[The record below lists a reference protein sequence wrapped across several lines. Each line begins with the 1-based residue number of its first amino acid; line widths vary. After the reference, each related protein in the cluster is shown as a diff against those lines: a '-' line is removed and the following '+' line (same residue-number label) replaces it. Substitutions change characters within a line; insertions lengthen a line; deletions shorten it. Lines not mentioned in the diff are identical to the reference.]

1 MASEKTLE
9 QVLAEGQQ
17 FVSAPPVNTLEGET
31 GVESVRVRVE
41 TTSIDQSIDQ
51 TNIAN
56 EITAK
61 SQASIDANE
70 SLVENTAS
78 TLAGSEGS
86 WKLPP
91 KPIGDSSWTEPP
103 SAANPDTPPI
113 YPFNNITLSESGH
126 FFELDDTPGRE
137 RVRLQHRTGTF
148 FEMHPNGDEVHKIQ
162 GDSYTIVAKNNNVK
176 ISGKCVITIEGDA
189 VTEIKGDKYEIV
201 RGDYYQIVEGNYDML
216 VKKNLRVDTDG
227 KLDVSVGSDLLG
239 GVMSVAIGGGLTNG
253 QLKINSDMF
262 VDGSISS
269 TEIISADKRV
279 DAGLGM
285 SAGPYGFVTA
295 TGGFA
300 AGIPVA
306 TPLSFTCTGS
316 VLGAFGNFFHVTDV
330 TNILKYNFHSHPS
343 ASGPPTIPMI

>member
-1 MASEKTLE
+1 M
-9 QVLAEGQQ
+9 
-17 FVSAPPVNTLEGET
+17 
-31 GVESVRVRVE
+31 
-41 TTSIDQSIDQ
+41 
-51 TNIAN
+51 
-56 EITAK
+56 
-61 SQASIDANE
+61 
-70 SLVENTAS
+70 
-78 TLAGSEGS
+78 
-86 WKLPP
+86 
-91 KPIGDSSWTEPP
+91 
-103 SAANPDTPPI
+103 
-113 YPFNNITLSESGH
+113 
-126 FFELDDTPGRE
+126 
-137 RVRLQHRTGTF
+137 QHRTGTF

-162 GDSYTIVAKNNNVK
+162 GDYYTIVAKNNNVK

-253 QLKINSDMF
+253 QLKINADLF

-269 TEIISADKRV
+269 SEIISADKRV

-285 SAGPYGFVTA
+285 SAGPYGFVTP

-316 VLGAFGNFFHVTDV
+316 VIGSFGKFFHVTDV